1 MNNTQIDYSIYL
13 INLDRDINR
22 LERARERFASFD
34 LSFERVS
41 GVDGSKV
48 DALTRFFSQ
57 IPSRSL
63 SDGELG
69 CALSHI
75 SVWQKIAS
83 GDVDNALV
91 LEDDAA
97 PIRAFPLRF
106 AELDIP
112 EDYDLCYA
120 NNRMIY
126 KKSTFYKD
134 TQKTVPV
141 IQAMLE
147 FNKDSKVQAAGLDG
161 YFLSRKGA
169 RRLLD
174 IIRQDRIIAPIDGQV
189 MVVSLNGQDLD
200 LLANKLAR
208 RGATF
213 KNVVRRR
220 AIKDTIRA
228 YVLTPSLVKQD
239 DGGVSTRMQVTRGLA
254 G

>member
-1 MNNTQIDYSIYL
+1 MNKKRTDYSIYL
-13 INLDRDINR
+13 INLDRDTDR
-22 LERARERFASFD
+22 LERARGRFGALD
-34 LSFERVS
+34 LSFERVP

-48 DALTRFFSQ
+48 DSLTRFFSQ
-57 IPSRSL
+57 TPSRSL

-75 SVWQKIAS
+75 GVWQKIAS
-83 GDVDNALV
+83 GEVENALV

-97 PIRAFPLRF
+97 PLRDFPLSF

-112 EDYDLCYA
+112 SDYDLCYV
-120 NNRMIY
+120 NKRMIY
-126 KKSTFYKD
+126 KRSVLYKNVQ
-134 TQKTVPV
+134 TVVPV
-141 IQAMLE
+141 IQAVLE
-147 FNKDSKVQAAGLDG
+147 FDGDSKVQAAGTDG

-169 RRLLD
+169 CRLLD
-174 IIRQDRIIAPIDGQV
+174 IVRQDRVIAPIDAQL
-189 MVVSLNGQDLD
+189 MVVSLNGQDMD